1 VNLRGWVKT
10 SLIDYPGHIATVLF
24 TGGCNFRCPMCH
36 NAELVLRPASL
47 PAVPVQ
53 DVWDFLAR
61 REGLID
67 GVVITGG
74 EPTLQDDLLPFV
86 RRMREHGLGVKLDTN
101 GYRPDVLEA
110 LLDERL
116 VDFVAMDVKAPLETY
131 ALLAGRNRLA
141 WERVARSIDL
151 LRDESVAYEFRTT
164 VVPGLLDADD
174 VADVARQL
182 EGAARYVLQ
191 QFRPQGTL
199 DPALEDVTPYPPARL
214 EAMADRARRWVERVE
229 VRGV

>member
-1 VNLRGWVKT
+1 MNLRGWVKT

-47 PAVPVQ
+47 PAVSEQ
-53 DVWDFLAR
+53 DVWDFLGR

-86 RRMREHGLGVKLDTN
+86 RRVREHGLDVKLDTN

-116 VDFVAMDVKAPLETY
+116 VDFVAMDVKAPPETY

-151 LRDESVAYEFRTT
+151 LRDESAAYEFRTT
-164 VVPGLLDADD
+164 MLPGLLDADD
-174 VADVARQL
+174 VADIARRL
-182 EGAARYVLQ
+182 EGATRYVLQ

-199 DPALEDVTPYPPARL
+199 DPDLEDVTPYPPARL
-214 EAMADRARRWVERVE
+214 ETMADRARRWVAQVE
-229 VRGV
+229 VRGI